1 MRVLAIC
8 QEDPEWIL
16 GGMGR
21 HVRELYR
28 AMAEQGVS
36 VDILTSGPAEG
47 TTEYL
52 GCQKHHADKLV
63 CWKPRQPD
71 MSSLLVADIQLTKTL
86 ARLIAQGRRW
96 DVVHVHEWNALQVA
110 RVARDA
116 LDVPLVGTMHLCI
129 TDLTLQEWTTETKYQ
144 ETDLYLMQQEGH
156 LVVGVDELI
165 LCSRAYERT
174 ARRVFMTDRP
184 VNVIHNGIRAREW
197 ARDPVLA
204 ARVLEKYGLADLNR
218 PIALFVG
225 RIADMKG
232 IRPLLDAVE
241 TRDTGYQIVV
251 AGEVNANTEED
262 KERWDV
268 THRLRKLCEEFPER
282 VKWVGFQDDDADLR
296 GLYSAADVGL
306 MPSIN
311 EPFGIVALEFMAA
324 GVPLISTEVEG
335 LGEIVTEDDQEF
347 SLIIEPGSASDI
359 VEALTFLRYNRP
371 AKAELSALGL
381 QRVEDF
387 TWQDAA
393 AKTREVYENVKAA

>member
-110 RVARDA
+110 RIARDA